1 MFSLGNSQR
10 YLLYSQACDMRKGFD
25 GLCGLV
31 NNELNRSPT
40 DGAVYIFIN
49 RQRNQIKLL
58 CWEPGGFVLY
68 HKRLERG
75 RFSVPDLA
83 HNSGILQ
90 WPDLVLIVEGIEIST
105 VRKKSDFIILPE
117 SWTRG
122 LVKKSLNLTK
132 RYDQTNPTQIHA

>member
-31 NNELNRSPT
+31 NNELSRSPM

-105 VRKKSDFIILPE
+105 VRKKVRFLGI
-117 SWTRG
+117 
-122 LVKKSLNLTK
+122 KST
-132 RYDQTNPTQIHA
+132 